1 MCEELDRRYGSVP
14 LCARPPSDRR
24 ETVPLEARKVI
35 GAMLLP
41 AKAEVAR
48 QLRRYRAWERVMLA
62 APNDRTVRTTFE
74 DSGYT
79 LCVLMGKR
87 CAREAADAAERY
99 LRTNQV
105 THVQEQQVTCVQE
118 QNQVAFVQDQNQVT
132 CMQEQHVTRL
142 QEQNERPRPATAV
155 RRRPPAGERR
165 SPAGR

>member
-1 MCEELDRRYGSVP
+1 
-14 LCARPPSDRR
+14 
-24 ETVPLEARKVI
+24 
-35 GAMLLP
+35 MLLP

-62 APNDRTVRTTFE
+62 APNDRTVRATFE

-99 LRTNQV
+99 LRTNEV
-105 THVQEQQVTCVQE
+105 AYLQEQQVTC
-118 QNQVAFVQDQNQVT
+118 
-132 CMQEQHVTRL
+132 L
-142 QEQNERPRPATAV
+142 QEQNERTRPAAAV
-155 RRRPPAGERR
+155 RRRPPAAERR